1 MSKPTIEEMRTKM
14 VEDEVLYIQE
24 MSSNQLLD
32 LLVYVAIYTKNKSPH
47 YKLCIDCP
55 IDTHPRL
62 SNKLQDVLHT
72 LVDRHSKALKQLEWE
87 EYDDAETP
95 VETLGLTPD
104 FKEYVED
111 KESWREDTVWE
122 KEKEE

>member
-1 MSKPTIEEMRTKM
+1 MIRKRVYLNKPQAEG
-14 VEDEVLYIQE
+14 LIQIFRR
-24 MSSNQLLD
+24 NQLLD
-32 LLVYVAIYTKNKSPH
+32 LLVYVTIDTKNKSPH

-72 LVDRHSKALKQLEWE
+72 LVDRHSNALKKLEWE

-95 VETLGLTPD
+95 IEQVGLTPE
-104 FKEYVED
+104 FKEYVEEKVD
-111 KESWREDTVWE
+111 EAWREDTVWE
-122 KEKEE
+122 KEKDK

>member
-1 MSKPTIEEMRTKM
+1 MIRKKVYLNKPQAEG
-14 VEDEVLYIQE
+14 LIQIFRR
-24 MSSNQLLD
+24 NQLLD
-32 LLVYVAIYTKNKSPH
+32 LLVYVAIDTKNKSPH

-72 LVDRHSKALKQLEWE
+72 LVDRHSNALKKLEWE

-95 VETLGLTPD
+95 VETLGLTPE
-104 FKEYVED
+104 FKEYVEE
-111 KESWREDTVWE
+111 KVEEAWRVNTVWE
-122 KEKEE
+122 KEKDK

>member
-1 MSKPTIEEMRTKM
+1 MIKKRAYPKKPQAEG
-14 VEDEVLYIQE
+14 LIQIFRR
-24 MSSNQLLD
+24 NQLLD
-32 LLVYVAIYTKNKSPH
+32 LLVYTAIYTKNKSPH

-72 LVDRHSKALKQLEWE
+72 LVDKHRDALQQLEWE

-104 FKEYVED
+104 FKEYV
-111 KESWREDTVWE
+111 KG
-122 KEKEE
+122 KEKENE

>member
-1 MSKPTIEEMRTKM
+1 MIRKRVYLNKPQAEG
-14 VEDEVLYIQE
+14 LIQIFRR
-24 MSSNQLLD
+24 NQLLD
-32 LLVYVAIYTKNKSPH
+32 LLVYVAIGTKNKSPH

-72 LVDRHSKALKQLEWE
+72 LVDRHSKALKQLDWE

-95 VETLGLTPD
+95 VETLGLTPE
-104 FKEYVED
+104 FKEYVEEKVD
-111 KESWREDTVWE
+111 EAWREDTVWE
-122 KEKEE
+122 KEKDK